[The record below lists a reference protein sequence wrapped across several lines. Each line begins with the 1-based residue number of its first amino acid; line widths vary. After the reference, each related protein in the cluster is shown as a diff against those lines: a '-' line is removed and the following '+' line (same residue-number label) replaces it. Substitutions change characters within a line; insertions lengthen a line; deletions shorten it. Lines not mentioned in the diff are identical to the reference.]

1 LGVLSSDPPLKL
13 AQGILCGAWA
23 LAFPFDWARQI
34 VDEFELSPIPKAPD
48 WLMGGVNVD
57 GTILPV
63 VDLARYLGTAPVQAM
78 AHQQRLLIG
87 GLTGGLLVDDT
98 GDAVALAFEGLPQ
111 QLSYEPRE
119 LTYAAALPA
128 RLREL
133 CSAVCSNAAGQ
144 EYLEIDAQRLVSALS
159 DELSQI

>member
-1 LGVLSSDPPLKL
+1 MKL

-34 VDEFELSPIPKAPD
+34 VDDFEISPIPKAPD

-57 GTILPV
+57 GNILPV
-63 VDLARYLGTAPVQAM
+63 VDLARYLGTATLESGSR
-78 AHQQRLLIG
+78 QQRLLIG
-87 GLTGGLLVDDT
+87 GLSGGLTMDDT
-98 GDAVALAFEGLPQ
+98 GDAIALLFEGLPQ

-128 RLREL
+128 QLREM
-133 CSAVCSNAAGQ
+133 CSKVAVDKTGQ
-144 EYLEIDAQRLVSALS
+144 EFLEIDTARLLTALS
-159 DELSQI
+159 DELSQA